1 MLQMANG
8 ETTRLMAQQPRR
20 ESPRIP
26 GPFEG
31 RLVGDTSVPV
41 QVRDLSTAGCFVDTE
56 GVVPV
61 STTMKLHIE
70 LPGEGWI
77 TGQVE
82 SVYRLGREGVA
93 VKFVDLDQP
102 TRDRILREI
111 QRVLSKAG
119 I

>member
-1 MLQMANG
+1 MLQMADADSN
-8 ETTRLMAQQPRR
+8 RLMPQQPRR

-31 RLVGDTSVPV
+31 RLVSDSAVPV
-41 QVRDLSTAGCFVDTE
+41 QVRDLSTAGCFVDAE
-56 GVVPV
+56 GLVPV
-61 STTMKLHIE
+61 STAMKLHIE

-77 TGQVE
+77 TTQVE

-93 VKFVDLDQP
+93 MKFVDLDP
-102 TRDRILREI
+102 ATRERILREI
-111 QRVLSKAG
+111 QRVLTEAG

>member
-1 MLQMANG
+1 MLPMADADLN
-8 ETTRLMAQQPRR
+8 RVMPQQPRR

-31 RLVGDTSVPV
+31 RLVGDAAIPV
-41 QVRDLSTAGCFVDTE
+41 QVRDLSTAGCFVDAE
-56 GVVPV
+56 ALVPV
-61 STTMKLHIE
+61 ATAMKLHIE

-77 TGQVE
+77 TTQVE
-82 SVYRLGREGVA
+82 AVYRLGRDGMA
-93 VKFVDLDQP
+93 MKFLDLDQA

-111 QRVLSKAG
+111 QRVLTEAG

>member
-1 MLQMANG
+1 MLHMADAD
-8 ETTRLMAQQPRR
+8 TTELMAQQPRR

-31 RLVGDTSVPV
+31 RLVGDAAVPV

-56 GVVPV
+56 GMVPI
-61 STTMKLHIE
+61 STAMKLHIE

-77 TGQVE
+77 TAQVE

-93 VKFVDLDQP
+93 MKFIDLDQP
-102 TRDRILREI
+102 IRDRILREI
-111 QRVLSKAG
+111 QRVLTEAG

>member
-1 MLQMANG
+1 MLHMADA
-8 ETTRLMAQQPRR
+8 ETPRLMAQQPRR

-31 RLVGDTSVPV
+31 RLVGDSAVPV
-41 QVRDLSTAGCFVDTE
+41 QVRDLSTAGCFVDAE
-56 GVVPV
+56 GLVPV
-61 STTMKLHIE
+61 STAMKLHIE

-77 TGQVE
+77 TTQVE

-93 VKFVDLDQP
+93 MKFVELDQA
-102 TRDRILREI
+102 TRERILREI
-111 QRVLSKAG
+111 QRVLTEAG

>member
-1 MLQMANG
+1 MLQFAAADSN
-8 ETTRLMAQQPRR
+8 RLMPHPPRR

-31 RLVGDTSVPV
+31 RLVGDAAVPV
-41 QVRDLSTAGCFVDTE
+41 QVRDLSTAGCFVDSD
-56 GVVPV
+56 GMVPISV
-61 STTMKLHIE
+61 SMKLHVE

-77 TGQVE
+77 TTQVE

-93 VKFVDLDQP
+93 MKFVDLDQP
-102 TRDRILREI
+102 TRHPIVREI
-111 QRVLSKAG
+111 QRVLSGAG

>member
-1 MLQMANG
+1 MLRMADADSNQ
-8 ETTRLMAQQPRR
+8 LMPQQPRR

-31 RLVGDTSVPV
+31 RLVGENGVPV
-41 QVRDLSTAGCFVDTE
+41 QVRDLSTAGCFVDAE
-56 GVVPV
+56 GLVPI
-61 STTMKLHIE
+61 STAMKLHIE

-77 TGQVE
+77 TTQVE

-93 VKFVDLDQP
+93 MKFVDLDQA
-102 TRDRILREI
+102 TRERILREI
-111 QRVLSKAG
+111 QRVLTEAG

>member
-1 MLQMANG
+1 MLQMA

-31 RLVGDTSVPV
+31 RLVGDTAIAV

-56 GVVPV
+56 GLVPI
-61 STTMKLHIE
+61 SMAMKLHIE

-77 TGQVE
+77 TAQVE

-93 VKFVDLDQP
+93 MKFIDLEP
-102 TRDRILREI
+102 ATRDRILREI
-111 QRVLSKAG
+111 QRVLTEAG